1 MILVSGGSGLV
12 GSAVVGELLKR
23 PESVA
28 VLGRD
33 ATRIQRRFGGKVEAR
48 AGDVT
53 RPETLAAAMQGA
65 EVVISAVQFRTSPI
79 EVPRRGWTFEEV
91 DYKGTVNQ
99 VNAARAAG
107 VKRFVMVSAVG
118 AAENAPQHWF
128 RFKWQAEQHL
138 INSGLEWTIVRPTW
152 VYGPSD
158 QALNRLLGFTNF
170 LPFMPMFGDGKQAMQ
185 PVFVEDVGHVVAD
198 AALSPATANQ
208 LFELGGPDVM
218 SMNAVLETALEIKGR
233 KRFILHMPMFVGKA
247 AGTLFSLQPFVT
259 PPLTADA
266 VGFLA
271 NSATADNG
279 NLERVL
285 HPTLTPFRQGLETYL
300 KK

>member
-1 MILVSGGSGLV
+1 MILVSGGTGFV
-12 GSAVVGELLKR
+12 GSAVVQELLR
-23 PESVA
+23 RGQEVA

-33 ATRIQRRFGGKVEAR
+33 ASRIDRLFGGKVGAR
-48 AGDVT
+48 AADVG
-53 RPETLAAAMQGA
+53 RPETLAPAMAGA
-65 EVVISAVQFRTSPI
+65 DIVISAVQFHTSPI

-99 VNAARAAG
+99 VNAASAAG

-118 AAENAPQHWF
+118 AAENASQHWF

-152 VYGPSD
+152 VYGPND
-158 QALNRLLGFTNF
+158 RALNRLLGFTNF
-170 LPFMPMFGDGKQAMQ
+170 LPFMPFFGNGKQAMQ
-185 PVFVEDVGHVVAD
+185 PVLVDDVGRVVAD
-198 AALSPATANQ
+198 AALSPATANK

-218 SMNAVLETALEIKGR
+218 SMNDVLKTALEIMGR

-266 VGFLA
+266 VDFLA
-271 NSATADNG
+271 NPATADNSS
-279 NLERVL
+279 LERAL
-285 HPTLTPFRQGLETYL
+285 HPTLTPLRAGLETYL
-300 KK
+300 